1 MGHLKGGQIDE
12 NITIQISTM
21 SYKLRKEASK
31 KDHSGVLTGGRLN
44 GSLLI
49 RYGGFSSSSQE
60 FWRHP
65 QKVPPSHNEV
75 GGGVPP
81 NRRLPHPRPLGPLE
95 MRL

>member
-1 MGHLKGGQIDE
+1 MGCLKGEQIDE

-31 KDHSGVLTGGRLN
+31 KGHSGVLTGGRLN

-49 RYGGFSSSSQE
+49 QYSGFSSSSKE

-65 QKVPPSHNEV
+65 REVPPSHHEV
-75 GGGVPP
+75 RGGVPP
-81 NRRLPHPRPLGPLE
+81 NRRLPHPCPLGPLE
-95 MRL
+95 MRP